1 MRNFNG
7 GIKFGFIFV
16 LVAGLAACGPSP
28 NQQAQYV
35 PQPAPQ
41 VQQYQQPYQQPYQ
54 QQPVVVQQHDGIGT
68 GTAIVGAAA
77 IGTAAYLAGK
87 NSAEKQPQTTNVY
100 RPTTT
105 ISAPAPAQPK
115 IQAPVAQATPAPA
128 APKQTFTPV
137 AATKMVTVTT
147 PKTSVTSSSSSSS
160 FKPTAVAK
168 RR

>member
-16 LVAGLAACGPSP
+16 LIAGLAACGPSP

-41 VQQYQQPYQQPYQ
+41 VQQYQQPYQ

-115 IQAPVAQATPAPA
+115 IQAPVAQAAPA
-128 APKQTFTPV
+128 AAPTSPKQTFTPV
-137 AATKMVTVTT
+137 AATKMATVTT

>member
-16 LVAGLAACGPSP
+16 LVASLTACGPSP

-41 VQQYQQPYQQPYQ
+41 VQQYQQPYQQ
-54 QQPVVVQQHDGIGT
+54 QPVVVQQHDGIGT
-68 GTAIVGAAA
+68 GTALIGAAA
-77 IGTAAYLAGK
+77 LGTAAYLAGK
-87 NSAEKQPQTTNVY
+87 NSAEKQQPQTTNVY

-115 IQAPVAQATPAPA
+115 IQAPVAQPVPVQQA

-137 AATKMVTVTT
+137 AASKMTTVTP
-147 PKTSVTSSSSSSS
+147 PKTSAPSSSSSS
-160 FKPTAVAK
+160 FKPSAVAK

>member
-16 LVAGLAACGPSP
+16 LVAGLTACGPSP

-35 PQPAPQ
+35 PQPAAQ
-41 VQQYQQPYQQPYQ
+41 VQQYQQLYQ
-54 QQPVVVQQHDGIGT
+54 QQPVVQQHDGIGT
-68 GTAIVGAAA
+68 GTAIVGATA

-105 ISAPAPAQPK
+105 ISALAPAQPK
-115 IQAPVAQATPAPA
+115 IQAPVAQASPAPVA
-128 APKQTFTPV
+128 SAPKQTFTPV

-160 FKPTAVAK
+160 FKPSSVAK

>member
-1 MRNFNG
+1 MRNLNG

-16 LVAGLAACGPSP
+16 LVAGLTACGPSP
-28 NQQAQYV
+28 TPQAQYV

-41 VQQYQQPYQQPYQ
+41 VQQYQQPYQ

-68 GTAIVGAAA
+68 GTALVGAAA

-87 NSAEKQPQTTNVY
+87 NAGEKSQPQTTNVY

-115 IQAPVAQATPAPA
+115 IQAPVAQAAPAPVA
-128 APKQTFTPV
+128 SAPKQTFTPV
-137 AATKMVTVTT
+137 AATKMATVTP
-147 PKTSVTSSSSSSS
+147 PKTGAPSSSSS

>member
-1 MRNFNG
+1 MCNFNG

-16 LVAGLAACGPSP
+16 LIAGLTACGPSP

-41 VQQYQQPYQQPYQ
+41 VQQYQQPYQ

-115 IQAPVAQATPAPA
+115 IQAPVAQASPAPVA
-128 APKQTFTPV
+128 SAPKQTFTPV

-160 FKPTAVAK
+160 FKPPSVAK

>member
-1 MRNFNG
+1 MCNLNG

-16 LVAGLAACGPSP
+16 LVASLTACGPSP
-28 NQQAQYV
+28 TPQAQYV

-41 VQQYQQPYQQPYQ
+41 VQQYPQQHQQS
-54 QQPVVVQQHDGIGT
+54 PVVVARETGIGT

-87 NSAEKQPQTTNVY
+87 ANAEKPASTTTNVY

-105 ISAPAPAQPK
+105 VSAPTPAQPK
-115 IQAPVAQATPAPA
+115 IQAPVAQAAPAA
-128 APKQTFTPV
+128 APKQTFNPV
-137 AATKMVTVTT
+137 AAKSMATVTP
-147 PKTSVTSSSSSSS
+147 PKTSAPSSSSS
-160 FKPTAVAK
+160 FRLSK

>member
-1 MRNFNG
+1 MRNLNG
-7 GIKFGFIFV
+7 CIKFGFISV
-16 LVAGLAACGPSP
+16 LFACLTACGPGTD
-28 NQQAQYV
+28 QQAQYV
-35 PQPAPQ
+35 PQPQPQPQ
-41 VQQYQQPYQQPYQ
+41 VQQYQQQQQQYQ

-87 NSAEKQPQTTNVY
+87 NSVAKQQSTEVY

-105 ISAPAPAQPK
+105 ISTPVPAQPK
-115 IQAPVAQATPAPA
+115 IQAPVAKAAPTPV

-137 AATKMVTVTT
+137 AATKITTVTP
-147 PKTSVTSSSSSSS
+147 PKTSTSSS
-160 FKPTAVAK
+160 FKPTSVAK

>member
-16 LVAGLAACGPSP
+16 LIAGLAACGPSP

-41 VQQYQQPYQQPYQ
+41 VQQYQQPYQ

-115 IQAPVAQATPAPA
+115 IQAPVAQAAPA
-128 APKQTFTPV
+128 APTAPKQTFTPV
-137 AATKMVTVTT
+137 AATKMATVTT